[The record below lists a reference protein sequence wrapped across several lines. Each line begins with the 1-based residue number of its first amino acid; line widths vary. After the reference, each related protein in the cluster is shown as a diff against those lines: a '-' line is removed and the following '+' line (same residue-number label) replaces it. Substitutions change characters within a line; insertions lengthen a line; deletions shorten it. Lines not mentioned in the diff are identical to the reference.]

1 MGKVFQVFFERIQ
14 SATPIK
20 NQQGLAAA
28 LEVNRSAITQ
38 AKNLDRIPQKW
49 VLQLSRRFGLAA
61 DWIEYG
67 IGEPRPAAP
76 AKGAASRDEAPRT
89 DFLPGSEVFVRRN
102 FGLRQTS
109 ARSGGHAA
117 SAALPGTPDTPAG
130 SSPME
135 HSFLFRQVPKVAA
148 RLSAGGGS
156 FEAES
161 QVVDTRAFDLSWL
174 RRMGNPAEMVL
185 MDVVGDSMAPGIC
198 DGDTVLVDRGQADL
212 IFGGVYAVGHGD
224 TVLIKRIRR
233 AQNGLALISDNPEY
247 SPVLLRGDD
256 MDNFR
261 IIGRVVWLCRE
272 C

>member
-20 NQQGLAAA
+20 NQQGLAEA
-28 LEVNRSAITQ
+28 LGVNRSAITQ

-67 IGEPRPAAP
+67 IGEPRPGKAAI
-76 AKGAASRDEAPRT
+76 REEAPRT

-102 FGLRQTS
+102 FGLRRPS
-109 ARSGGHAA
+109 ARSSGHPTGSGDAA
-117 SAALPGTPDTPAG
+117 FSETPHAQTLSTGT
-130 SSPME
+130 E

-161 QVVDTRAFDLSWL
+161 QVLGTRAFDLSWL

-198 DGDTVLVDRGQADL
+198 DGDTVLVDRSQADL
-212 IFGGVYAVGHGD
+212 VFGSVYAVGHGD
-224 TVLIKRIRR
+224 TVLVKRIRR

-256 MDNFR
+256 MESFR